1 MKKIV
6 IEYFMWFVLHWK
18 PWFSRGGS
26 LITGSNGGVF
36 GFGHGYGRI
45 SSHDSF
51 RVIYYEII
59 NKKNNNHV
67 YYIFFIERFVYP
79 LHPWFR
85 RGGSNDV
92 GIAAGVF
99 CVHTRNGP
107 ELNWVSFRVI
117 Y

>member
-51 RVIYYEII
+51 RINYYEII

-67 YYIFFIERFVYP
+67 YYIFFIESTLLVCLSFAP
-79 LHPWFR
+79 L
-85 RGGSNDV
+85 
-92 GIAAGVF
+92 
-99 CVHTRNGP
+99 
-107 ELNWVSFRVI
+107 VSTWWI
-117 Y
+117 E